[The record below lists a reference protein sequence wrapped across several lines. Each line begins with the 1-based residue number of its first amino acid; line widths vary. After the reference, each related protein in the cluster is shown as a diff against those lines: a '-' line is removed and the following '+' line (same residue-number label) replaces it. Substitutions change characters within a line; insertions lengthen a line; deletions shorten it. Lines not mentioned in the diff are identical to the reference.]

1 MKIFI
6 SADIEG
12 VTGATH
18 WDETD
23 KKHSDFEEFQQQMTA
38 EVNSACEAAIEVGAT
53 EIWIKD
59 AHASGRNLI
68 AAKLPEL
75 VKLIRGWSGHPYGMV
90 QEIDETFDALFMIG
104 YHSRAGSDANPLA
117 HTMTGKASYIKINE
131 RYASEFL
138 LHTYAAAMVNV
149 PLVFITG
156 DQGICVDATELIPG
170 VVTMPVMKGVGNST
184 ISIHPSLAV
193 ERIREGVK
201 LALKKD
207 LSRLL
212 IQMPQFFEVEILY
225 RAHSEAYRA
234 SFYPGAE
241 QIDSH
246 CIKYKATNY
255 FDVVRML
262 SFVI

>member
-23 KKHSDFEEFQQQMTA
+23 KKHSDFDQFQEQMTA
-38 EVNSACEAAIEVGAT
+38 EVNAACEAAIEAGAN

-68 AAKLPEL
+68 PAKLPKV
-75 VKLIRGWSGHPYGMV
+75 VKIIRGWSGHPFGMV
-90 QEIDETFDALFMIG
+90 QEIDNSFDALFMIG

-131 RYASEFL
+131 HYASEFL
-138 LHTYAAAMVNV
+138 LHTYAAAVVDV

-156 DQGICVDATELIPG
+156 DEGICDDAAELIPN
-170 VVTMPVMKGVGNST
+170 VVTVPVMKGVGNAT
-184 ISIHPSLAV
+184 VSIHPTLAI
-193 ERIREGVK
+193 EQIAEGVK
-201 LALKKD
+201 VALKND
-207 LSRLL
+207 LSSYKIEL
-212 IQMPQFFEVEILY
+212 PQGFEVEILY
-225 RAHSEAYRA
+225 RAHSQAYRA
-234 SFYPGAE
+234 SYYPGVE
-241 QIDSH
+241 KIDSH
-246 CIKYKATNY
+246 CIKYEAAEY
-255 FDVVRML
+255 FDVIRLL

>member
-38 EVNSACEAAIEVGAT
+38 EVNAACEAAIEVGAT

-75 VKLIRGWSGHPYGMV
+75 VKLIRGWSGHPYEMV

-104 YHSRAGSDANPLA
+104 YHSRAGSDTNPLA

-131 RYASEFL
+131 QYASEFL
-138 LHTYAAAMVNV
+138 LHTYAAAMVKV
-149 PLVFITG
+149 PLVLITG
-156 DQGICVDATELIPG
+156 DEGICADAVELIPG
-170 VVTMPVMKGVGNST
+170 VVTVPVMKGVGNST

-193 ERIREGVK
+193 ERIREGVN
-201 LALKKD
+201 LALKED

-212 IQMPQFFEVEILY
+212 IQIPKIFEVEILY

-246 CIKYKATNY
+246 CIKYRATNY
-255 FDVVRML
+255 FDVVRLL